1 MGVRAVEARPRPQL
15 RRSAAPEPASAIV
28 VLVLALV
35 LLLANG
41 RPIGEPDASGLAGWL
56 WHGAVSF
63 VARTGLEMDRT
74 GAALVGK
81 ALAAFFAA
89 LAAAALFAA
98 AARRHTA
105 ADGRWSAFALALG
118 TTLAAAAQSWSGEA
132 PATCLVAMAL
142 AVLAR
147 ADDEENPSVGARA
160 ALPLAFAPVLQPSTL
175 PVVAVL
181 GLAAFVRWRASWMAV
196 LAWAVP
202 GAVVTGASFL
212 GLLPGGR
219 LTLLPAAAPSSAAD
233 PNPLALL
240 VSPAKGAL
248 VFAPVALVGL
258 VGLLRALRPPR
269 RRLWDQP
276 EPNRLLPIACG
287 LGIVV
292 HFAWLAFVGG
302 WSQGVFWGP
311 RWVAPVWP
319 LVLLF
324 LPEGLAA
331 LRVLGTLLVVASV
344 GVQALGALAYDGR
357 WDRLHRDGHGRIG
370 AATWDPRKSPIAFQW
385 HERVAR
391 PSLVGI
397 EGRKLVV
404 REHALVQ
411 TQDSGSFVSFAAG
424 RLHPTGADTTME
436 AFHLEQGARVE
447 GDRLE
452 LRSPGDGLAF
462 RVREGARPRRLELRL
477 IGHGQGTIGFGEKS
491 FWKAV
496 RWSEHGVAGPFRLRL
511 PYSFAE
517 SGAADLTVALRAGGP
532 ITLESVALVPPTEPE
547 NVIRLP

>member
-1 MGVRAVEARPRPQL
+1 MGVRAVEAQPRPHL
-15 RRSAAPEPASAIV
+15 RRSPPPEAASAIV
-28 VLVLALV
+28 ILVLTLV

-41 RPIGEPDASGLAGWL
+41 RPIGEPDASGFAGWL
-56 WHGAVSF
+56 WQGAVSL
-63 VARTGLEMDRT
+63 VGRVGLEMDRT

-81 ALAAFFAA
+81 ALAAVFAA

-98 AARRHTA
+98 AARRHTS

-118 TTLAAAAQSWSGEA
+118 TTLTTAAQSWSGEA
-132 PATCLVAMAL
+132 PATCLVALAL
-142 AVLAR
+142 AALAR
-147 ADDEENPSVGARA
+147 AEDEENPSVGARA
-160 ALPLAFAPVLQPSTL
+160 ALPLAFAPLMQPSVL
-175 PVVAVL
+175 PLVAVL
-181 GLAAFVRWRASWMAV
+181 ALAAFLRWRASWIV
-196 LAWAVP
+196 FLAWTVP
-202 GAVVTGASFL
+202 GAAVTAASFL

-219 LTLLPAAAPSSAAD
+219 PAFFPTAVPSSAVD
-233 PNPLALL
+233 PSPLALF

-248 VFAPVALVGL
+248 VFVPAAVVGL
-258 VGLLRALRPPR
+258 VGLLRALRPAR
-269 RRLWDQP
+269 RRMWDQP
-276 EPNRLLPIACG
+276 EPSRLLPIACA
-287 LGIVV
+287 LGIAV

-324 LPEGLAA
+324 LPEGLAS
-331 LRVLGTLLVVASV
+331 LKILGTLLVVASV

-357 WDRLHRDGHGRIG
+357 WDRLHRDAYGRIG
-370 AATWDPRKSPIAFQW
+370 AATWDPRKSPIAVQW
-385 HERVAR
+385 RERVAR
-391 PSLVGI
+391 PSLVGL
-397 EGRKLVV
+397 EGRRLVV
-404 REHALVQ
+404 REHAVVQ
-411 TQDSGSFVSFAAG
+411 TQDSGSFVSFASG
-424 RLHPTGADTTME
+424 HLHPTGADSTME

-477 IGHGQGTIGFGEKS
+477 VGHGQGTIGLGEKS

-496 RWSEHGVAGPFRLRL
+496 RWSEHAVAGPFRLRL
-511 PYSFAE
+511 PYSFAD
-517 SGAADLTVALRAGGP
+517 SGAADLTVAVRAGGP